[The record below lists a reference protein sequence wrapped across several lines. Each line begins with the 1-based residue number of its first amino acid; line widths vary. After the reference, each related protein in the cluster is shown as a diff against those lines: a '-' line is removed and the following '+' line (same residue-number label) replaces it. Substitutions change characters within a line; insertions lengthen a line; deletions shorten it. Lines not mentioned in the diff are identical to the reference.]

1 MLLPVLDGLHL
12 KARHASGRLT
22 LWSLAPSDWRPS
34 DTQFAIS
41 YSPCRVAAPMTTI
54 TADQIIA
61 WIEHYSI
68 RIAEQKEFLTKLDS
82 DIGDADHG
90 VNMHRGFQA
99 VLAKKAELQGKDIG
113 ALLKIVA
120 MTLISTVGG
129 AAGALYGTFF
139 LQASSVTTGKTEL
152 TPNEFLLV
160 LEKGLAGIVLRGK
173 AAIGDKTMVDAL
185 HPAVKACRRA
195 IGANE
200 PLDQALAQA
209 VDAAA
214 AGVQSTIPLTARRGR
229 ASYLGERSANH
240 QDPGATSTFFL
251 LQSAAE
257 TLTSEQ

>member
-1 MLLPVLDGLHL
+1 
-12 KARHASGRLT
+12 
-22 LWSLAPSDWRPS
+22 
-34 DTQFAIS
+34 
-41 YSPCRVAAPMTTI
+41 MTTI

-61 WIEHYSI
+61 WIERYSI

-90 VNMHRGFQA
+90 ANMNRGFQA

-139 LQASSVTTGKTEL
+139 LQASNVTAGKTEL
-152 TPNEFLLV
+152 TPEEFVLV

-185 HPAVKACRRA
+185 HPAVKACRRSVA
-195 IGANE
+195 ANE
-200 PLDQALAQA
+200 PFDLALAEA
-209 VDAAA
+209 VAAA
-214 AGVQSTIPLTARRGR
+214 ETGLQSTIPLMARRGR
-229 ASYLGERSANH
+229 ASYLGERSVNH

-251 LQSAAE
+251 FQCAAE
-257 TLTSEQ
+257 TLTSNQ

>member
-1 MLLPVLDGLHL
+1 MS
-12 KARHASGRLT
+12 K
-22 LWSLAPSDWRPS
+22 
-34 DTQFAIS
+34 
-41 YSPCRVAAPMTTI
+41 I
-54 TADQIIA
+54 TSDQIVA
-61 WIEHYSI
+61 WIERYAAH
-68 RIAEQKEFLTKLDS
+68 IAEQKDYLTQLDAA
-82 DIGDADHG
+82 IGDADHG
-90 VNMHRGFQA
+90 ANMHRGFQA
-99 VLAKKAELQGKDIG
+99 VLAKKVDLQNSDIG
-113 ALLKIVA
+113 PLLKVVA

-129 AAGALYGTFF
+129 ASGALYGTFF
-139 LQASSVTTGKTEL
+139 LQASTMAGSKAEL
-152 TPNEFLLV
+152 SPSEFGSI

-209 VDAAA
+209 VAAAA